1 MIAGLDNVI
10 IAVEG
15 GGPTGGA
22 ERIAFDT
29 VKLLSEEGI
38 VVTIISSA
46 KVIDPTY
53 ANLKGVEAI
62 CLDLPL
68 HFNRFFALTKKEMIF
83 NLFEDR
89 EMKAIFKSTLSKLD
103 SKKTILHAHGFHNCF
118 TQAMLHVATDLE
130 MKTVVTCHDF
140 GITCPTATLFNY
152 PQDTICPLKPLSIAC
167 LKSDCMG
174 PDAKR
179 LKQLRFARTWANHK
193 LHHTPHKLDKV
204 LAVSNHERNIL
215 QSHFGTT
222 VNVETLFNPV
232 NPAATERQIPANS
245 NSYLWIGRMTEEK
258 DGITPAKV
266 CHDLGHQL
274 TFVGD
279 GPTRTEIMKAN
290 PTAKFLGW
298 VSSDEVKNEQ
308 CKARALILS
317 SRWHETASLVVLEC
331 LAAGIPCVIPNT
343 SAATNWIEDGVNG
356 LFFDAG
362 NEKSLAQ
369 ALNKLESDK
378 FVQQLSRNAFERYW
392 NAPFTLDRYKAD
404 LFAHYQEALR
414 S

>member
-1 MIAGLDNVI
+1 MLTGLDNVI

-29 VKLLSEEGI
+29 VRLLSEEGI
-38 VVTIISSA
+38 NVTIVSSA
-46 KVIDPTY
+46 KAVDPAY
-53 ANLKGVEAI
+53 AGLKGVEVI

-68 HFNRFFALTKKEMIF
+68 HFNRFFALGKKEMIF
-83 NLFEDR
+83 NLLEDR
-89 EMKAIFKSTLSKLD
+89 ELKALFKSTLAKLD
-103 SKKTILHAHGFHNCF
+103 SKNTILHAHGFHNCF
-118 TQAMLHVATDLE
+118 TQAILHVATGLE

-152 PQDTICPLKPLSIAC
+152 PQGVICPLKPLSNAC

-179 LKQLRFARTWANHK
+179 LKQLRFARTWASNK
-193 LHHTPHKLDKV
+193 LHLVPQKVAKV
-204 LAVSNHERNIL
+204 LAVSDHEREIL
-215 QSHFGTT
+215 QSHFGTK
-222 VNVETLFNPV
+222 VKVETLFNPV
-232 NPAATERQIPANS
+232 EPAATERQNPSIS
-245 NSYLWIGRMTEEK
+245 RSFLWIGRMTKEK

-266 CHDLGHQL
+266 CDDLGHEL

-279 GPTRTEIMKAN
+279 GPMRSEIEHAY
-290 PTAKFLGW
+290 PAAKFLGW
-298 VSSDEVKNEQ
+298 VSSDDVKSEQ

-331 LAAGIPCVIPNT
+331 LAAGIPCVIPST
-343 SAATNWIEDGVNG
+343 SAATNWIEDGYNG
-356 LFFDAG
+356 LFFEAG
-362 NEKSLAQ
+362 NEESLAQ
-369 ALNKLESDK
+369 ALKKLESDD
-378 FVQQLSRNAFERYW
+378 FVEQLSKNAFNRYW
-392 NAPFTLDRYKAD
+392 NAPFTLDRYKSD
-404 LFAHYQEALR
+404 LFTYYQEALK

>member
-1 MIAGLDNVI
+1 MITGLGKVI

-29 VKLLSEEGI
+29 VRLLSEEGI
-38 VVTIISSA
+38 DVTVVSSA

-68 HFNRFFALTKKEMIF
+68 HFNRFFAMSKKDMIF
-83 NLFEDR
+83 NLVEDR
-89 EMKAIFKSTLSKLD
+89 QMKAHIKSTLSKFD
-103 SKKTILHAHGFHNCF
+103 SKNTILHAHGFHNCF
-118 TQAMLHVATDLE
+118 TQVILHVATSLE

-152 PQDTICPLKPLSIAC
+152 PQASICPLEPLSMAC

-174 PDAKR
+174 PTAKR
-179 LKQLRFARTWANHK
+179 LKQLRFARTWASNK
-193 LHHTPHKLDKV
+193 LFHVPQKVAKV
-204 LAVSNHERNIL
+204 LAVSDHERDIL

-232 NPAATERQIPANS
+232 DPAATERQFPENS
-245 NSYLWIGRMTEEK
+245 KSYLWIGRMTEEK

-266 CHDLGHQL
+266 YQDLGLQI

-279 GPTRTEIMKAN
+279 GPMRNKIEQSN

-298 VSSDEVKNEQ
+298 VSSGEVKNEQ

-343 SAATNWIEDGVNG
+343 SAATNWIEDGFNG
-356 LFFDAG
+356 LFFEAG

-369 ALNKLESDK
+369 ALKKLGSDEY
-378 FVQQLSRNAFERYW
+378 VEQLSKNAFNRYW
-392 NAPFTLDRYKAD
+392 DAPFTLDRYKAD
-404 LFAHYQEALR
+404 LFSYYQEALR